1 MRPLMQRALAE
12 ALGTLTLVLFGAT
25 VVYMG
30 SFPGGGWGTL
40 GVAMAHA
47 VLLAVAVSATMG
59 ISGGHLNPAV
69 TVGLL
74 VIRRIA
80 PRDAAVYLVAQIVGA
95 AIAGGLA
102 ATLFAPHVGRLVA
115 YGAPMLGVGISPG
128 KALAIE
134 ALLTFFL
141 MSAVMGT
148 AVLRSA
154 PPIGGMGIGL
164 ILLPLIMVGAPLTGA
179 ALNPARAF
187 GPALAAGM
195 LTHQIVY
202 WIGPILG
209 AIAAALIWQR
219 LEAPEG

>member
-12 ALGTLTLVLFGAT
+12 TLGTLTLVLFGAT
-25 VVYMG
+25 AVYMG

-40 GVAMAHA
+40 GVALAHA
-47 VLLAVAVSATMG
+47 ILLAVAVSATMG

-69 TVGLL
+69 TLGLL
-74 VIRRIA
+74 AIRRVS
-80 PRDAAVYLVAQIVGA
+80 PRDAGVYLVAQLVGGA
-95 AIAGGLA
+95 LAGGIA
-102 ATLFAPHVGRLVA
+102 STLFAPHVGQITA
-115 YGAPMLGVGISPG
+115 FGAPMLGVGIGVG
-128 KALAIE
+128 KGIAVE
-134 ALLTFFL
+134 AVLTFFL

-154 PPIGGMGIGL
+154 PPIGGFGIGL

-195 LTHQIVY
+195 FTHQIVY
-202 WIGPILG
+202 WVGPILG
-209 AIAAALIWQR
+209 AVAAALIWQR
-219 LEAPEG
+219 LESPDR

>member
-1 MRPLMQRALAE
+1 MHTLTQRALAE

-25 VVYMG
+25 AVYMG
-30 SFPGGGWGTL
+30 SFPGGSWGTL
-40 GVAMAHA
+40 GVALAHA
-47 VLLAVAVSATMG
+47 ILLAVAVSATMR

-69 TVGLL
+69 TAGLL
-74 VIRRIA
+74 VIRRIT
-80 PRDAAVYLVAQIVGA
+80 PRDAAVYVAAQLAGA
-95 AIAGGLA
+95 ALAGWLA
-102 ATLFAPHVGRLVA
+102 VTLIAPHVGHLSA
-115 YGAPMLGVGISPG
+115 YGAPMLGVGITPTRG
-128 KALAIE
+128 ILLE
-134 ALLTFFL
+134 ALWTFFL

-154 PPIGGMGIGL
+154 PQIGGFGIGL

-195 LTHQIVY
+195 FTHHAVY

-209 AIAAALIWQR
+209 AIAAAVVWQF
-219 LEAPEG
+219 LERPAD